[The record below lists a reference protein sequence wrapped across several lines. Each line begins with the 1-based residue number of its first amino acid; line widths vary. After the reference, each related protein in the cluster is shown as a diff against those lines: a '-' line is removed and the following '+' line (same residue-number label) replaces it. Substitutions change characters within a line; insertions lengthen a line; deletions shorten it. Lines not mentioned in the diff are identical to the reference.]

1 MSAVTWICLL
11 KAKAL
16 RLKPPK
22 TSCVT
27 CKSIFGTSAKL
38 FTAVRCRG
46 VKIWRKPWHP
56 KVYHPWPTILNS
68 IPNRKLKPTPNGW
81 MEESKSCAPPVPLVW
96 ALISLVIM
104 NSKLYSLP
112 IHQVLTF
119 LYRCQICD
127 PRQRAAFAAGLL
139 SGGWPCRPRWRASHV
154 YHVLYLFWPLLYAL
168 SQWIKLFPVLVGPCI
183 WSLKI
188 NTKRFR
194 KFPDWI
200 SSPDRGFTASQREW
214 SDHSHLKGYLQYNL
228 AVFHKG
234 ILSLMQVSCLR

>member
-1 MSAVTWICLL
+1 
-11 KAKAL
+11 
-16 RLKPPK
+16 
-22 TSCVT
+22 
-27 CKSIFGTSAKL
+27 
-38 FTAVRCRG
+38 
-46 VKIWRKPWHP
+46 
-56 KVYHPWPTILNS
+56 
-68 IPNRKLKPTPNGW
+68 
-81 MEESKSCAPPVPLVW
+81 LVW

-139 SGGWPCRPRWRASHV
+139 PEVWQGLLWPGGWPCRPRWRASHV

-168 SQWIKLFPVLVGPCI
+168 SQWIKLFPVLVEPCI

-194 KFPDWI
+194 SFQTGNHPRIVYLLLHNENEVITPTLKVIFNIAGSVSHRNSLLDAGVV
-200 SSPDRGFTASQREW
+200 SSLNILNGRWNLTSGTWTILTLYEW
-214 SDHSHLKGYLQYNL
+214 S
-228 AVFHKG
+228 
-234 ILSLMQVSCLR
+234 